1 LFTEASFL
9 IMLLALVVSTA
20 TAAPAACGCANLTT
34 CCTLWSGAADPGYDC
49 DAGPTC
55 NAQVCHCPAPPR
67 TGPRDL
73 AFASAHLYAST
84 FTVGPE
90 PVVSTDCKA
99 DMIGDLDANRTL
111 QSEFAGAAGG
121 ATWLSSTIV
130 LPLVHAAALGAHE
143 TALLRAEVHA
153 NFPLVLTI
161 SATDAMPADQYLF
174 HEGPQ
179 AARPKRACPADVHCL
194 VADPQAT
201 SASAPPCGFAAVP
214 QRVVRQPVSTSTTQL
229 AVDVTTLV
237 ASGDAILKLH
247 VAPDEVQPSGAWA
260 ADLVMRSFSLTVQ

>member
-84 FTVGPE
+84 FTVGP
-90 PVVSTDCKA
+90 
-99 DMIGDLDANRTL
+99 GTL
-111 QSEFAGAAGG
+111 
-121 ATWLSSTIV
+121 
-130 LPLVHAAALGAHE
+130 
-143 TALLRAEVHA
+143 
-153 NFPLVLTI
+153 
-161 SATDAMPADQYLF
+161 PAD
-174 HEGPQ
+174 
-179 AARPKRACPADVHCL
+179 
-194 VADPQAT
+194 
-201 SASAPPCGFAAVP
+201 
-214 QRVVRQPVSTSTTQL
+214 
-229 AVDVTTLV
+229 
-237 ASGDAILKLH
+237 
-247 VAPDEVQPSGAWA
+247 
-260 ADLVMRSFSLTVQ
+260 